1 MHKSGSIYHV
11 ANKKS
16 LTFQDDEESE
26 GQHEE
31 YSVPDGDKRRKG
43 YDSRREAQ
51 TEYAERKVDLE
62 Q

>member
-1 MHKSGSIYHV
+1 M

-16 LTFQDDEESE
+16 LTFQDDEERE

-31 YSVPDGDKRRKG
+31 YSVLDGDKRRKG